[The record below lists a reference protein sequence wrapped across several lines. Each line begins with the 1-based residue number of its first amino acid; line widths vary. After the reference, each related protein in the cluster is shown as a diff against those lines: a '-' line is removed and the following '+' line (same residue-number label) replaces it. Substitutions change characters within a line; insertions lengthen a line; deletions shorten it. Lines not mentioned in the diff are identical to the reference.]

1 MDDILTRGIE
11 RNYPSAEA
19 LAKRLAAGPM
29 TIYHGIDPTAPT
41 IHLGHVATLLKL
53 KDFALLG
60 HKIILMFGDFTA
72 TIGDPTDKLS
82 ARKVLTSEEVANNM
96 RDYKSQV
103 KMVFSTTPVEF
114 RSNSEW
120 WDKMSVRDLLG
131 LATEFTDRD
140 VTERDMFV
148 ERKKRGEP
156 VYLNELLYPL
166 FQGYDSVALEVD
178 AEIGGNDQT
187 FNMLAG
193 RDLMAH
199 RGKEKF
205 VITTKLLTDSAG
217 KKMGK
222 TEGNTASLVDPP
234 NEMFGKIMSW
244 SDDLLPTGFE
254 ILTRLPTKECQEI
267 LAGHPKEAKIKLAT
281 EIVSLLHSDDLAQKA
296 KDNFEKVFS
305 GGSSV
310 PEELEELKSEGGEL
324 LSVILVNNKIVS
336 SKSEF
341 TRLVDG
347 GGVEIIGEGKVT
359 DEKITITKP
368 VAVRIGKHRFVKI
381 NIA

>member
-11 RNYPSAEA
+11 KIYPSVEV
-19 LAKRLAAGPM
+19 LTKRLSAGPM

-53 KDFALLG
+53 KDFAFLG

-96 RDYKSQV
+96 RDYQNQV
-103 KMVFSTTPVEF
+103 KMVFGNTPVEF

-120 WDKMSVRDLLG
+120 WDKMSVRGLLG

-140 VTERDMFV
+140 VVERDMFV

-166 FQGYDSVALEVD
+166 FQGYDSVALGVD

-205 VITTKLLTDSAG
+205 VIATKLLTDSTG

-222 TEGNTASLVDPP
+222 TEGNMASLTDSP

-244 SDDLLPTGFE
+244 SDSLVPTGFE
-254 ILTRLPTKECQEI
+254 ILTRLPTQECQEI

-281 EIVSLLHSDDLAQKA
+281 EIVGLLHGADLAQKA
-296 KDNFEKVFS
+296 QTNFEKVFS
-305 GGSSV
+305 GGNVV
-310 PEELEELKSEGGEL
+310 PEELEELEAEGGEL
-324 LSVILVNNKIVS
+324 LSVILVNNKIIS

-341 TRLVDG
+341 ARLVDG
-347 GGVEIIGEGKVT
+347 GGVEIIGEGKVL

>member
-1 MDDILTRGIE
+1 
-11 RNYPSAEA
+11 
-19 LAKRLAAGPM
+19 
-29 TIYHGIDPTAPT
+29 
-41 IHLGHVATLLKL
+41 
-53 KDFALLG
+53 
-60 HKIILMFGDFTA
+60 
-72 TIGDPTDKLS
+72 
-82 ARKVLTSEEVANNM
+82 
-96 RDYKSQV
+96 
-103 KMVFSTTPVEF
+103 
-114 RSNSEW
+114 
-120 WDKMSVRDLLG
+120 MSVRDLLG

-222 TEGNTASLVDPP
+222 TEGNMASLVDSP

-244 SDDLLPTGFE
+244 SDGLLPTGFE
-254 ILTRLPTKECQEI
+254 ILTRLPAKECQEI

-281 EIVSLLHSDDLAQKA
+281 EIVSLLHGDDLAQKA

-305 GGSSV
+305 GGSVV
-310 PEELEELKSEGGEL
+310 PEELEELEAEGGEL

-341 TRLVDG
+341 ARLVDG
-347 GGVEIIGEGKVT
+347 GGVEIIGDGKVV